1 MNANVLLK
9 WLVPAAL
16 LLVAVIISDKWM
28 GRVPEPAAT
37 AALDQRE
44 ALSAAEAQALGVAGD
59 TPHDT
64 LATLVGQVKA
74 MRNELQTLER
84 GNATLTEENRRLR
97 ARESGIDSRIQSAL
111 GGISE
116 STHNERRLAEEARR
130 KSEENSR
137 EARSLLHSLQDQL
150 AALKSGTEDD
160 LPIGLGLRPEDGL
173 SFQTSA
179 GNDLLWIEPL
189 DTSLTQNTAAKAPA
203 TPALPGSFSMPANP
217 IERGQ
222 RELRAVAKGEREL
235 HDASAS
241 TEPVYTLPENA
252 TLLGSVAMTA
262 LIGRVPVDGTVNDP
276 FPFKVLVGADNL
288 AANGIELPEVAGAV
302 MSGTATGDWTLSCV
316 RGQIESITFVFK
328 DGTIR
333 SVPPPQTVTSR
344 NQSAATGNSQRLRG
358 GLGYLSDP
366 HGIPCIAGERR
377 SNAQQYLGTQSLL
390 TAAGAGVA
398 ALFDS
403 EDHSSGLFS
412 NANGTLGISSSAGN
426 SAVNSILSGGVSDIR
441 TWVNKLYGEAFA
453 AVYVPPAAQVAVHL
467 DREITIDYAPAG
479 RRVRHAHSAIQTSDL
494 D

>member
-16 LLVAVIISDKWM
+16 LLVAVIVSGKWM
-28 GRVPEPAAT
+28 GRAPEPVAT
-37 AALDQRE
+37 AALDQRA
-44 ALSAAEAQALGVAGD
+44 ALSAAEAQALGIAGD

-74 MRNELQTLER
+74 MRNELQSLER

-97 ARESGIDSRIQSAL
+97 ARESGIDSRIQTAL

-116 STHNERRLAEEARR
+116 STQSERRLAEEARR

-137 EARSLLHSLQDQL
+137 EARSLLHSLKDQL
-150 AALKSGTEDD
+150 AALKTGAEDE

-173 SFQTSA
+173 SFQTST

-189 DTSLTQNTAAKAPA
+189 DTSPSPNTATKSPSAP
-203 TPALPGSFSMPANP
+203 TLPGGFTLPNP

-222 RELRAVAKGEREL
+222 RELRAVAKGERAL
-235 HDASAS
+235 HDASAPA
-241 TEPVYTLPENA
+241 EPVYTLPENA

-276 FPFKVLVGADNL
+276 YPFKVVVGADNL

-316 RGQIESITFVFK
+316 RGQIESITFVFE

-344 NQSAATGNSQRLRG
+344 NQSAASGSSQRLRG
-358 GLGYLSDP
+358 GMGYLSDP
-366 HGIPCIAGERR
+366 QGIPCIAGERR

-398 ALFDS
+398 ALFNS
-403 EDHSSGLFS
+403 EEHSSGLFS
-412 NANGTLGISSSAGN
+412 HANGTLGISSSAGN

-479 RRVRHAHSAIQTSDL
+479 RRVRHAHAAPQTPDL